1 MCTSC
6 AAAKPAETGRLLA
19 CDPRRPDGEEEGRT
33 GWARAAPRAAALG
46 RQSAPVASTRGRAG
60 LRSHS
65 SSASVQGPNR
75 PNAIRSHTRAKA
87 VKCAFSTRQLRC
99 SGFIGYLERHRQ
111 LVGGVHDQAH
121 QVAEPAFAGALDA
134 PIDIPVAASVVKGA
148 IPKRSD
154 GMGEKRRRGG
164 GLGGWVPDQS
174 KHPVHV
180 IQPRQRRNAVMHVG
194 PNRAF
199 RVEPAHRHTSAEH
212 FDHHPTPV
220 AKNRLIRLPRPVVRM
235 IGSAA
240 AVSFAAMRAAHAVIT
255 SSTPEDHSIHR
266 FGGYRGGSATPPSR
280 LARLGVHGRVVT

>member
-19 CDPRRPDGEEEGRT
+19 CDPRRPDGGEEGRT

-65 SSASVQGPNR
+65 SSASVQDPNR
-75 PNAIRSHTRAKA
+75 PNAIRLHTRARA

-99 SGFIGYLERHRQ
+99 SGFIRYLERHRQ

-121 QVAEPAFAGALDA
+121 QVAEPAFARARDA
-134 PIDIPVAASVVKGA
+134 PIGIPVAASVVRVRSLSGRTGWAKSGA
-148 IPKRSD
+148 EAAVLAGGSRTSPSTRSN
-154 GMGEKRRRGG
+154 
-164 GLGGWVPDQS
+164 
-174 KHPVHV
+174 V

-240 AVSFAAMRAAHAVIT
+240 AVVALRA
-255 SSTPEDHSIHR
+255 P
-266 FGGYRGGSATPPSR
+266 GRGWLQDR
-280 LARLGVHGRVVT
+280 